1 VLEPKTQME
10 TEKIGSF
17 NNPNKKRVTINYKGK
32 IKLPTD
38 SLSKDYEK
46 IIPSELKRYNFS

>member
-1 VLEPKTQME
+1 ME